1 MTLATFALFALLA
14 RPESQSPIPVQT
26 SIHIPPSDDSVNMM
40 FVETKGN
47 REYKILSP
55 VQFQKELNHCIMLHA
70 DFFDTDS
77 GPLVVLRCE
86 EK

>member
-1 MTLATFALFALLA
+1 
-14 RPESQSPIPVQT
+14 
-26 SIHIPPSDDSVNMM
+26 MM